1 MDDYVPD
8 IKYWPQIQ
16 KDEVRYTA
24 KVRRLRNYRKI
35 SLYFLISSFLLFA
48 LGLQVQ
54 SPWEWFSNAVALSGL
69 VAVVSMAF
77 FVYFAKE
84 AKDWNSILEGKQ
96 RYIGAIKNKLDQ
108 EREEDQRRV
117 AACEAILENHRPEL
131 EEMNYDTDLLTGLVA
146 GGITASAFEEKT
158 KRVLKYAKAIVL
170 GEREQ
175 ESGWARENRPQIEE
189 DSTIEQPQA
198 ARDRH
203 TYIIGKSG
211 SGKTTL
217 LRNMI
222 YQDLRLGNGLGVIA
236 PEQEMLTEE
245 ILPFIPES
253 RLDDVIY
260 FNPADS
266 NPIPFNPLNL
276 NEGEDLD
283 LKADETLTIFKRL
296 VGGEAGHRME
306 TILRQAI
313 YSLLAIP
320 DTTLLDIPK
329 LLDRANPHFR
339 QQVISQLPDEYT
351 REFWRDTYPQ
361 YPKDAHL
368 PIINR
373 LGRFTQPKVIRNTLC
388 QAGKSLNFR
397 ELMDTGKVIL
407 FNLSDGILGEQ
418 NSQLLGQLIV
428 SQFQMATASR
438 ANIPQDKRR
447 RFYLYIDEFQTFTG
461 SSTTS
466 YEKILSRARK
476 YRLAL
481 ILAHQQTGQIP
492 LELLKDIFG
501 NVSTMVCFTVSYND
515 ASRLSKEFIVNSAP
529 LLPQE
534 FIGLKVGETYCKM
547 GTESFRMQTF
557 QVTQKPNPQ
566 MLDQVIKRSR
576 NWQPAQQQTSP
587 QPPSKKESGEP
598 VKPTE
603 DDIFSGNPKSV
614 F

>member
-1 MDDYVPD
+1 MTKEEETFWRRTSKDSSGNPILSVPLPATPPPKSDYESFVSWLIEYLDKKPSCPKPLHLDSKESEVMTLGQGRKPNQSEPESFLETEDSKD
-8 IKYWPQIQ
+8 IIMFWGNRYQRAIKPRGPLTGYVYWPMKKITEIRGHLQ
-16 KDEVRYTA
+16 K
-24 KVRRLRNYRKI
+24 
-35 SLYFLISSFLLFA
+35 LYDGVDSDA
-48 LGLQVQ
+48 
-54 SPWEWFSNAVALSGL
+54 
-69 VAVVSMAF
+69 
-77 FVYFAKE
+77 
-84 AKDWNSILEGKQ
+84 
-96 RYIGAIKNKLDQ
+96 
-108 EREEDQRRV
+108 
-117 AACEAILENHRPEL
+117 
-131 EEMNYDTDLLTGLVA
+131 DLT
-146 GGITASAFEEKT
+146 
-158 KRVLKYAKAIVL
+158 
-170 GEREQ
+170 EQ
-175 ESGWARENRPQIEE
+175 N
-189 DSTIEQPQA
+189 QA
-198 ARDRH
+198 MRDRH

-217 LRNMI
+217 MRHMI
-222 YQDLRLGNGLGVIA
+222 YHDLRLGNGLGVIA

-245 ILPFIPES
+245 ILPFIPEE

-260 FNPADS
+260 FNPGDS
-266 NPIPFNPLNL
+266 NPVPFNPLNL

-296 VGGEAGHRME
+296 VGGEGGHRME

-407 FNLSDGILGEQ
+407 FNLSDGILGEM

-461 SSTTS
+461 SSTAS

-492 LELLKDIFG
+492 AELLKDIFG
-501 NVSTMVCFTVSYND
+501 NVSTMVSFAVSYND

-529 LLPQE
+529 LPPE
-534 FIGLKVGETYCKM
+534 KFIGLKVGETYCKM

-557 QVTQKPNPQ
+557 PVTQKPNPQ
-566 MLDQVIKRSR
+566 MVDQVIERSR
-576 NWQPAQQQTSP
+576 NWQPDQQQTSP
-587 QPPSKKESGEP
+587 QPSPSQPPPPKEP
-598 VKPTE
+598 VKPAE
-603 DDIFSGNPKSV
+603 DDIFSGDPKDV